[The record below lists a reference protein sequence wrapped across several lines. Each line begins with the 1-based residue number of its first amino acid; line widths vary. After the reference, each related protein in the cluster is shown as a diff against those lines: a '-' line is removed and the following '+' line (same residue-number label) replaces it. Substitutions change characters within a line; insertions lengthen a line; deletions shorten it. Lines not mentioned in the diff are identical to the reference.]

1 MFVLGAP
8 SFRFLDRQIKL
19 LRKEKVKLKN
29 KKYCPGSDFASL
41 ILSLHSHSQ
50 AGPTVDLPLFDT
62 NCLICF
68 LCKFT
73 TLVTAANFSQ
83 SSLSEF

>member
-41 ILSLHSHSQ
+41 ILSLHSHSLY
-50 AGPTVDLPLFDT
+50 ARSSILFAYELSSFCTYLGPLE
-62 NCLICF
+62 N
-68 LCKFT
+68 
-73 TLVTAANFSQ
+73 
-83 SSLSEF
+83 